1 MPSYYLAII
10 GTKDSPIYE
19 LEFGTHRQ
27 GGDGISRF
35 PPEIKE
41 LSPFILHSSLDV
53 VEDAQWQ
60 SNALYLKVIDNFYS
74 YMVSAFVTG
83 GSMSSNLYLQKAA
96 QKPPILTI
104 RHQVPAIA

>member
-1 MPSYYLAII
+1 MSSYYFAII

-27 GGDGISRF
+27 GGDGMSRF

-41 LSPFILHSSLDV
+41 LCPFILHSSLDV
-53 VEDAQWQ
+53 VEDSQWG
-60 SNALYLKVIDNFYS
+60 SNSLYLKVIDNFYS

-83 GSMSSNLYLQKAA
+83 GSKYS
-96 QKPPILTI
+96 
-104 RHQVPAIA
+104 